1 LCLSQSVWIVHCR
14 EEESTAETLTFIASY
29 SQRGDADKEQSLHL
43 IREALPK
50 IVRAVLKKKHFEN
63 VTLIEA
69 AREFLLRAATFAA
82 SLLPQQYFEFKE
94 VRAVSSMNDN
104 IPRRI
109 VENRTTLCFRTNLF
123 KSLLSTSIGIL
134 LFGVT
139 ESVCAIGRAV

>member
-1 LCLSQSVWIVHCR
+1 LSHCVCIVHCP
-14 EEESTAETLTFIASY
+14 EQEASAETLAFIASY
-29 SQRGDADKEQSLHL
+29 PQRGDADKEQSLHL

-94 VRAVSSMNDN
+94 VRAISSTNDI
-104 IPRRI
+104 IPGRI
-109 VENRTTLCFRTNLF
+109 VENRTIFCFGTTHF
-123 KSLLSTSIGIL
+123 KRSTFIGFFYL
-134 LFGVT
+134 V
-139 ESVCAIGRAV
+139 